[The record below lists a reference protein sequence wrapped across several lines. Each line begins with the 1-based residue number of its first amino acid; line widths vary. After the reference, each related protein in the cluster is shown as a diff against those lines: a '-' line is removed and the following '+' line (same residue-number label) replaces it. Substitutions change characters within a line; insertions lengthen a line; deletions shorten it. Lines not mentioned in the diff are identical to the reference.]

1 MTNLFHKHFAPPTQ
15 ELYRRLESKGHRARI
30 VSVERL
36 SALRQKETEWREQNL
51 LDKDFFEEWLTDFVF
66 ELPGCLAKAESIV
79 VVASPQP
86 HRRVSFILNNTT
98 APFLIPSNYSDESD
112 AEVAKILD
120 DYALSQNFRFAKA
133 ALPLKILAVC
143 SGLAEYGKNNIAY
156 VRGMGSYFRLS
167 AFYSDLP
174 PDADIWLEPRM
185 MERCRHCVSCLK
197 NCPTQAICSERFLLH
212 AERCITFH
220 NEQKQDFPFWLQPS
234 WHNSLVGCLHCQQCC
249 PENKANRDWI
259 ENSWVFSKE
268 ETSCIMNREPRE
280 KLPMAMVK
288 KLEQLGMLRYYEILP
303 RNLRALLARSPLRR
317 TGSRDEEK

>member
-1 MTNLFHKHFAPPTQ
+1 MTKLVHKNFVSPAQ
-15 ELYRRLESKGHRARI
+15 ELYRRLENKGHRARI
-30 VSVERL
+30 VSVKRVK
-36 SALRQKETEWREQNL
+36 ALKQKQTEWREHSL
-51 LDKDFFEEWLTDFVF
+51 LNRDLFEEHLRDFVF
-66 ELPGCLAKAESIV
+66 RLPGNLLRAKSII

-86 HRRVSFILNNTT
+86 HRRVSFTLTNTT
-98 APFLIPSNYSDESD
+98 APVLIPSNYSKETD

-185 MERCRHCVSCLK
+185 MERCRHCLSCQK
-197 NCPTQAICSERFLLH
+197 NCPTQAICPERFLLY

-220 NEQKQDFPFWLQPS
+220 NERKLDFPFWLKPS
-234 WHNSLVGCLHCQQCC
+234 WHNSLVGCLHCQQSC
-249 PENKANRDWI
+249 PENKAKRDWI
-259 ENSWVFSKE
+259 ENSCAFSKE
-268 ETSCIMNREPRE
+268 ETSCIMNRVPIE
-280 KLPMAMVK
+280 KLPKALVK
-288 KLEQLGMLRYYEILP
+288 KLEQLGMLTYYEILP
-303 RNLRALLARSPLRR
+303 RNLRALLAKKSLPLDME
-317 TGSRDEEK
+317 S

>member
-1 MTNLFHKHFAPPTQ
+1 MTNLVHKHFASPSL
-15 ELYRRLESKGHRARI
+15 ELYRGLENKGHRARI
-30 VSVERL
+30 VPIKRL
-36 SALRQKETEWREQNL
+36 STLRQLVTEWREKNL
-51 LDKDFFEEWLTDFVF
+51 LDKELFEEYLMDFVF
-66 ELPGCLAKAESIV
+66 DLPNNLLNAKSIV

-86 HRRVSFILNNTT
+86 HRRISFILNKTT
-98 APFLIPSNYSDESD
+98 APVLIPSNYSYETD

-143 SGLAEYGKNNIAY
+143 NGLAEYGKNNIAY
-156 VRGMGSYFRLS
+156 IRGMGSYFRLS

-174 PDADIWLEPRM
+174 PDTDIWLKPRM

-197 NCPTQAICSERFLLH
+197 NCPTQATCSERFLMY

-220 NEQKQDFPFWLQPS
+220 NERKRDFPFWLQPS

-259 ENSWVFSKE
+259 ENSWVFSE
-268 ETSCIMNREPRE
+268 EESSCIMNGEPIE
-280 KLPMAMVK
+280 KLPGAMAK
-288 KLEQLGMLRYYEILP
+288 KLEQLGMLTYYEILP
-303 RNLRALLARSPLRR
+303 RNLRALLAKKSLPSDRES
-317 TGSRDEEK
+317 